1 MKGKCGVMVGVLLAL
16 CCSWASGEMVGYFK
30 FDNIKGGQFSDDTGK
45 GLLGTLG
52 VPAGAGAPEVVAGP
66 SGASAD
72 KAVKIPRG
80 EGMIAD
86 DSTFMTL
93 DIYAPRT
100 IELWAKSPGFT
111 FSETTAV
118 MLSYGQD
125 RGYRIYLTNAGNI
138 VYSLTGVKDYDTG
151 VVFPF
156 DDKWH
161 HLAVVDDLNAN
172 VIIVYLDGAEVYRT
186 TDTADNNAAD
196 TNLLF
201 IGRTGTTPNYIAFEG
216 SLDRIRISNAALTL
230 DQLDKDAASI
240 KATNSNTIAYFSFD
254 EGKVPYVSK
263 GAETIQAIT
272 LKDYASGSAGAPE
285 VVADS
290 PSGAA
295 GDFSLY
301 FPDGAQCIVPDPNKV
316 LDVGGPGKNWT
327 VEAWVK
333 YESRDSNNRVIIF
346 YYGPGGVS
354 FSLAGGEP
362 RKVFV
367 TTLRIAD
374 FSSTGAT
381 VPLGEWHHVACVHK
395 NGESLSF
402 FVDGVLIEEDT
413 YTSSSRLADV
423 NSLHIGAEP
432 DGGMSFPGWLDRI
445 RFSNTALTAEE
456 LDSKA
461 KTPIFTAVGE
471 WSIY

>member
-1 MKGKCGVMVGVLLAL
+1 MAVLLAL
-16 CCSWASGEMVGYFK
+16 SCSWASGEMVGYFK
-30 FDNIKGGQFSDDTGK
+30 FDNIKGGSFSDDTGK

-52 VPAGAGAPEVVAGP
+52 VPQGAGAPTIVAGP

-72 KAVKIPRG
+72 KAVQIPRG
-80 EGMIAD
+80 EGLIAD
-86 DSTFMTL
+86 DSTFTTL
-93 DIYAPRT
+93 DIFAPRT
-100 IELWAKSPGFT
+100 MELWLKSPGFT
-111 FSETTAV
+111 FSESTAV
-118 MLSYGQD
+118 VLSYGQD
-125 RGYRIYLTNAGNI
+125 SGYRIHLTDAGNI
-138 VYSLTGVKDYDTG
+138 VYSLIGVKEYDTG

-161 HLAVVDDLNAN
+161 HLAVVDDLTAN
-172 VIIVYLDGAEVYRT
+172 IISVYLDGKEIYST

-216 SLDRIRISNAALTL
+216 SLDRIRISNEALTL
-230 DQLDKDAASI
+230 DQLDKDAATV
-240 KATNSNTIAYFSFD
+240 KAVAASTVAFFNFD
-254 EGKVPYVSK
+254 EGKVPYISK
-263 GAETIQAIT
+263 GAETLQAVT

-295 GDFSLY
+295 NDFSLY

-316 LDVGGPGKNWT
+316 LDVGGPGKDWT

-333 YESRDSNNRVIIF
+333 YESRDTGSRVIIF
-346 YYGPGGVS
+346 YYGPGGIS
-354 FSLAGGEP
+354 FSLAAGEP

-374 FSSTGAT
+374 FSSTSAT
-381 VPLGEWHHVACVHK
+381 VPVNEWHHVACVHK
-395 NGESLSF
+395 NGASLSF
-402 FVDGVLIEEDT
+402 FVDGELIEEDA

-432 DGGMSFPGWLDRI
+432 DGGMSFPGWIDRL

-456 LDSKA
+456 MDTKA
-461 KTPIFTAVGE
+461 ATPIFTAVSE